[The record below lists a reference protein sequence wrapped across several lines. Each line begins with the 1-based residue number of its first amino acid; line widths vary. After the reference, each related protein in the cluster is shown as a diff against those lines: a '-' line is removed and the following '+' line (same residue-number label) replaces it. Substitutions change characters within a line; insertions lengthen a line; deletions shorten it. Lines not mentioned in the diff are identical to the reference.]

1 MVEQTLGRSS
11 LSRRRAPPGGRA
23 WRDDEPHRVVELVE
37 TTSPT
42 GWSSLSRRRA
52 PPGGRACRDDEPQPG
67 GRACRAA
74 GPQPGGRA
82 CRAHDPHRVV
92 ELVET
97 TSPTG
102 WSSLSRP
109 RAPPGGRA
117 CRDHEPHRVAELV
130 ETTLSTDRPHH
141 LPAVRGTPE
150 ARTMPYT
157 YI

>member
-11 LSRRRAPPGGRA
+11 LSRPPG
-23 WRDDEPHRVVELVE
+23 PRVVELVA

-52 PPGGRACRDDEPQPG
+52 PPGGRACRDHE
-67 GRACRAA
+67 
-74 GPQPGGRA
+74 
-82 CRAHDPHRVV
+82 PHRVV

-117 CRDHEPHRVAELV
+117 CRDHEPHRVVELV

-150 ARTMPYT
+150 ARTMP
-157 YI
+157 